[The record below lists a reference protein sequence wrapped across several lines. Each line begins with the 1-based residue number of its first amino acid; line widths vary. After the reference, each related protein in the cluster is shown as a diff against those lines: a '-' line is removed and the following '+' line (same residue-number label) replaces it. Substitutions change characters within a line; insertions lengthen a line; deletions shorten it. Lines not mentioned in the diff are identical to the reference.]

1 MRHLRHEAQMKRDA
15 ENAKAVRHASAASS
29 PYRGDA
35 MTQHGAS
42 LLRWFR

>member
-1 MRHLRHEAQMKRDA
+1 MRQVRHDAQMTLDA

-35 MTQHGAS
+35 MTQHGDAKWS
-42 LLRWFR
+42 TEL